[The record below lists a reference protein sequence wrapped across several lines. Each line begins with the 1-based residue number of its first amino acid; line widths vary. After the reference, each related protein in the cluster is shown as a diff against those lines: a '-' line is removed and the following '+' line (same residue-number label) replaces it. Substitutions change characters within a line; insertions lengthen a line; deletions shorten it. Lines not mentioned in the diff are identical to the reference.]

1 MRTLL
6 RRLTWR
12 KKPTRTATEE
22 LLEEAKQQELEDDTD
37 TSPGAGGGA
46 GDPITP
52 SLNANRNT
60 AEGHPS
66 GDGS

>member
-6 RRLTWR
+6 ERLPWR

-22 LLEEAKQQELEDDTD
+22 LLDEAKQQELEDDTD
-37 TSPGAGGGA
+37 TSRDTGGA

-52 SLNANRNT
+52 SPHANRKT
-60 AEGHPS
+60 AEGRPS
-66 GDGS
+66 GGDS

>member
-6 RRLTWR
+6 QRLSRR

-22 LLEEAKQQELEDDTD
+22 LLEEAKQQELEDDTGISRD
-37 TSPGAGGGA
+37 TGGGA

-52 SLNANRNT
+52 SPRANRNT

-66 GDGS
+66 GDDS